1 MAEHNMEDI
10 IIVSRPI
17 EEAHIVIIP
26 VPYEGTVSGGKGTS
40 CGPSAVIDAMKHQI
54 EDYDRF
60 TNSVICDYVTIV
72 EHPPL
77 SVEKLSPEEMVPQ
90 IRKATEKIL
99 SMNKF
104 PLLIGGEH
112 AISIGS
118 IEAVKNKY
126 ADLTVFQID
135 AHGDLRDDDSDYVK
149 NNPTGY
155 AHCCVMKRAIDCG
168 CKTVQVGIREL
179 YGCEIDYIRKNN
191 LTVYQCPVNINPDEI
206 IRSVKTEHVYLT
218 IDIDGFD
225 PSVMPETG
233 TPVAGGL
240 DWYFTLSLLE
250 KLFKSKN
257 VVALDITEV
266 SPFLP
271 NNLTAKNAAQLA
283 YIAAGYKF
291 ANMRNY

>member
-1 MAEHNMEDI
+1 MD
-10 IIVSRPI
+10 
-17 EEAHIVIIP
+17 
-26 VPYEGTVSGGKGTS
+26 
-40 CGPSAVIDAMKHQI
+40 
-54 EDYDRF
+54 
-60 TNSVICDYVTIV
+60 
-72 EHPPL
+72 
-77 SVEKLSPEEMVPQ
+77 
-90 IRKATEKIL
+90 
-99 SMNKF
+99 KF
-104 PLLIGGEH
+104 PLLLGGEH

-126 ADLTVFQID
+126 SDLTVFQID

-149 NNPTGY
+149 NSPSKY
-155 AHCCVMKRAIDCG
+155 AHCCVMKRAIDAG

-179 YGCEIDYIRKNN
+179 YRGEIDYIRKNN
-191 LTVYQCPVNINPDEI
+191 LTVFQCPVHCTPDEI
-206 IRSVKTEHVYLT
+206 ISSVETEYVYLT
-218 IDIDGFD
+218 IDADGFD

-240 DWYFTLSLLE
+240 DWYFTMSLLA

-271 NNLTAKNAAQLA
+271 NNMTAKNAAQLA
-283 YIAAGYKF
+283 YSAAGYKF